1 MTPTAR
7 WTKTLVLAAFF
18 SAIPYMEATAAPII
32 AGLNP
37 STGPTSGGLRL
48 TISGAAFSPTGNSVT
63 VDGLTCPIVVESAS
77 EIQCMVPEGTGVA
90 NDVVVSDD
98 AGTPSNAQSFA
109 YDGPVIDSISPT
121 DGRASGGTVLTLTGS
136 NFGAASADAVRSVS
150 IGATGEACALVP
162 GAGAHTEVQCTTPP
176 GTGTDVG
183 VSITV
188 DGQTSNSALYDY
200 NPPPSIS
207 SLSLTSGATA
217 GGEPLTINGL
227 HFKKG
232 SGGSGVVIDN
242 KACPVT
248 LDSETE
254 IVCTTPAGAG
264 ADREVI
270 VSTDGQSSEPY
281 FWDYSPPAVVSV
293 TPNHGS
299 TQGNIPITIVG
310 SNFGDDSPLKTVT
323 VGTSACPI
331 DETGAND
338 HETLVCTLPEGQGA
352 GRTVE
357 VVVAGQASN
366 PDGSVNYD
374 APDISSVTPT
384 RGSAAGGFPI
394 TISGSNFGV
403 TASVDVDGN
412 SCPLTMQSHTEL
424 RCTAPAAA
432 AGLSLPVLV
441 SVSGQVDASS
451 IEYVEPACGNGI
463 RDIQVGEVC
472 DDNNSD
478 SGDGCSADCRTEVDQ
493 TDDQVACIV
502 ALNKAGAKVFAARG
516 KDALTCAKKNVAAPC
531 VATVTS
537 GGFTAAVEKVQATSD
552 KKCPTAPD
560 FGSSSVSIIQ
570 DQNHEEA
577 DSLLVDMFG
586 ADPDAALAPDAS
598 APNRGACQ
606 DAVIKADLKYASAR
620 YKAFN
625 KCKKAGFKDGDGKI
639 LTDSALA
646 ACLETAD
653 DDPAAAKA
661 EAKQF
666 ESMID
671 SCLNVSEDRALAFPG
686 RCAAASDTAA
696 CLGAAVRCRVC
707 RAIAASDSLETLDCD
722 DDDDGLDNDSC
733 DD

>member
-1 MTPTAR
+1 MTPTIR
-7 WTKTLVLAAFF
+7 STKTLALATLL
-18 SAIPYMEATAAPII
+18 SAATCLEATAAPII
-32 AGLNP
+32 AGINP

-48 TISGAAFSPTGNSVT
+48 TISGAAFSASGNSVT
-63 VDGLTCPIVVESAS
+63 IDGVSCPVVIESANQ
-77 EIQCMVPEGTGVA
+77 IQCEVPEGTGA
-90 NDVVVSDD
+90 TNDVVVSDD
-98 AGTPSNAQSFA
+98 AGTPSNTQSFA
-109 YDGPVIDSISPT
+109 YEAPVLDSISPA

-136 NFGAASADAVRSVS
+136 NFGAASADAVRSVL

-162 GAGAHTEVQCTTPP
+162 GGGSHTEVRCTTPP
-176 GTGTDVG
+176 GTGTDVD

-188 DGQTSNSALYDY
+188 DGQTSNTAPYDY

-207 SLSLTSGATA
+207 SLSLSSGATT

-232 SGGSGVVIDN
+232 SGGSGVVVQNQLCDL
-242 KACPVT
+242 T
-248 LDSETE
+248 LDSETQ
-254 IVCTTPAGAG
+254 IVCTTPEGAG
-264 ADREVI
+264 ADVEVR
-270 VSTDGQSSEPY
+270 VSTDGQTSEAY
-281 FWDYSPPAVVSV
+281 LWDYSPPSV
-293 TPNHGS
+293 TLVTPSHGS

-310 SNFGDDSPLKTVT
+310 SNFGAASVLKTVT
-323 VGTSACPI
+323 VGTSACPL
-331 DETGAND
+331 DGTGAND
-338 HETLVCTLPEGQGA
+338 HDTVVCTLPEGQGA

-357 VVVAGQASN
+357 VVVAGQSSD
-366 PDGSVNYD
+366 PDGSVDYD
-374 APDISSVTPT
+374 APDISSVSPT

-394 TISGSNFGV
+394 TISGANFGL
-403 TASVDVDGN
+403 TASVSVDGN

-441 SVSGQVDASS
+441 SVSGLVDVSS

-463 RDIQVGEVC
+463 QDIQVGEVC
-472 DDNNSD
+472 DDNNTT
-478 SGDGCSADCRTEVDQ
+478 SGDGCSADCRTELDQ

-502 ALNKAGAKVFAARG
+502 ALNKAGAKVFSARS
-516 KDALTCAKKNVAAPC
+516 KDALTCAKKDVATPC
-531 VATVTS
+531 VGTATS

-552 KKCPTAPD
+552 KKCATAPD

-577 DSLLVDMFG
+577 DSLMIDIFG

-606 DAVIKADLKYASAR
+606 DGVLKAGLKYASAR

-639 LTDSALA
+639 RTDTALA
-646 ACLETAD
+646 ACLEAAD
-653 DDPAAAKA
+653 DDASAAKA

-666 ESMID
+666 QAMID
-671 SCLNVSEDRALAFPG
+671 SCLNISEDRALAFPG

-696 CLGAAVRCRVC
+696 CLASAVRCRVC
-707 RAIAASDSLETLDCD
+707 RAIAASDSLSVLDCD
-722 DDDDGLDNDSC
+722 DDDDEIDNESC
-733 DD
+733 EE